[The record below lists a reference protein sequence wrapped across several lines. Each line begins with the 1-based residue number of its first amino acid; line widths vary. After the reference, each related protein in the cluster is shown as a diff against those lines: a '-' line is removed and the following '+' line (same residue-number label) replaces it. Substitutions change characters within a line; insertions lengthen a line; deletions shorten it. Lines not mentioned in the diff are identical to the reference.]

1 VDISNFIIKKLR
13 FDHFNISRGAQRI
26 DKCKK
31 QLVRVVSSGPNKR
44 EKTRNEECFD
54 EHCIPLKRKACRMD
68 FTEKDLFGEDS
79 DNDNGSHSS
88 ASSSSS
94 SAASSSSSSS
104 SSASSS
110 KSSEGAADSSSASGS
125 ASSGAEEDDGNG
137 DVVDSNKAGAYHPHD
152 YEDKDLFDSDN
163 EDYCKTLARSPYP
176 IPGKFSFSLLV

>member
-1 VDISNFIIKKLR
+1 
-13 FDHFNISRGAQRI
+13 
-26 DKCKK
+26 
-31 QLVRVVSSGPNKR
+31 
-44 EKTRNEECFD
+44 
-54 EHCIPLKRKACRMD
+54 MD

-88 ASSSSS
+88 PASSSSS

-125 ASSGAEEDDGNG
+125 GSSGAEDEEENG
-137 DVVDSNKAGAYHPHD
+137 DVVDSTKDRADHPHD

>member
-1 VDISNFIIKKLR
+1 
-13 FDHFNISRGAQRI
+13 
-26 DKCKK
+26 
-31 QLVRVVSSGPNKR
+31 
-44 EKTRNEECFD
+44 
-54 EHCIPLKRKACRMD
+54 MD

-176 IPGKFSFSLLV
+176 IPVLPATRNANNQGRGALAAVVGSKGIKMIEEPAFFLVLDPILRGRILDTEIGFRTVAMMSALSLS